1 MRKIKSFLAFLLVIA
16 IVISQ
21 MVLVS
26 PVMAADAGAEPD
38 KDADTEYYIKNNYAT
53 GAYLYEADG
62 ELYYGV
68 PTENDAR
75 FRWQIESEEENSRL
89 KNAATGHYIS
99 LSGHGTDEGSF
110 ADAVVCTDSSDE
122 DALWSF
128 EIGEGVNILS
138 ASASFEGF
146 GIHLEEVTDGKVR
159 AQNIGGDQLK
169 WGNMKWN
176 FLTAKDINFT
186 AALREGICIQ
196 TAGGEYLKADAAS
209 VVSGI
214 PEGADDSYIWM
225 VEEQAD
231 GSKALKNKA
240 LGLYL
245 VIENG
250 SGYALSAD
258 SAPINF
264 QIGMSTVPAMASDEL
279 YSSSVAWNIYT
290 SSQVGNVAGDLK
302 LDGVYCLKNSW
313 YFMYLIE
320 EDGTAIYGNAGNND
334 KNAQWEFVYD
344 TASGKTGVKNVGTGH
359 YLHPSGDG
367 DKLVCDD
374 TENYYWNLLRNQSD
388 LYPDAVVLQDSAE
401 STFFV
406 HMENLNGFAQC
417 SNAVQPTW
425 GTPHWE
431 TVLCSGN
438 ETSSV
443 GDAVQLPSSAYVR
456 IGNAGEEKAYLYEN
470 TSGVV
475 VYGASAETDARSH
488 WELIKDEESGYY
500 RLKNREFGNY
510 VTVNQ
515 ATGSMKSVEEAE
527 LVNASG
533 TLFEFVQG
541 AAEGSALIRSVFDG
555 VSPYQSPYVNIGSL
569 SGMAV
574 STLESI
580 EELTSQWYITEAPE
594 DTAAVEDDE
603 ESGYICLNT
612 YTDTNEYRIKADEEY
627 LEGIFELEYYGSTVR
642 LKNTESGKYIVF
654 DAEKGE
660 WQYKEAEADNDISV
674 QWSISKR
681 AGALVLRSGD
691 TRVQAEAV
699 NSKAVYAAEDAYV
712 NDGVMSFAVY
722 AESSGEYTV
731 NFISDAET
739 ESQSEIY
746 INGIS
751 AGSYTVPSE
760 AAVLKLNK
768 GINTISLEYNENLKA
783 IELEDTV
790 DKDYRGAS
798 AGYVV
803 YEAETCTTTGTVLED
818 DRSYGSVTAE
828 ASGRSAVELGGTSQS
843 IKFTLLKDANLL
855 TLRYCIPDSEDGAGL
870 NYTLD
875 LTING
880 NKTSVE
886 LTSKYT
892 WVYGAYPY
900 TNNPSDGTPHRY
912 FDDVTVELGGTYPA
926 GTEIKLSKSASNQ
939 SPYYIIDFIEAEL
952 VEEVLNQP
960 ENSLSIADYGAK
972 ADDGEDDTDALMA
985 CIDEAAS
992 QGREVWLPAGE
1003 FTFNK
1008 EKLVIDKDGVTIRG
1022 AGMHYTTIAGDYAA
1036 FVIKGSNIAF
1046 YDFSMRGTAVVRRD
1060 NIDPAAFEAD
1070 YNTSNKQ
1077 NLVIQNIWME
1087 HYKVG
1092 VWTYNVV
1099 GVHIVGCRIRN
1110 TFADGINL
1118 CMGTCNSLVEQ
1129 CSIRGTGDDALAMW
1143 SQNISD
1149 VNNAVKFNTIASP
1162 NLANCVALYGG
1173 TDIIVSDNILA
1184 DTITNGAGVNIS
1196 TNFTPKDFAGQIIV
1210 ERNTLNRCGTT
1221 ADSYNQDYGAVWFNT
1236 ITGYDNNAEVIVR
1249 DNVITDSSYQGISF
1263 GGGGEVTNVTIEG
1276 NAIENS
1282 STWAIDAGADA
1293 KGSATARNN
1302 QMRGNGLGTVNNSNE
1317 DKFTLT
1323 VEILD
1328 KPEDVKASGSAEG
1341 SSVNGGLIA
1350 GIAGG
1355 AAVILA
1361 AGIVTGAVVSKKK
1374 SKKAKEQ

>member
-1 MRKIKSFLAFLLVIA
+1 MRKIKSFLAFLLVMVT
-16 IVISQ
+16 VISQ
-21 MVLVS
+21 MAVVS
-26 PVMAADAGAEPD
+26 PAMAAQEDTESGQG
-38 KDADTEYYIKNNYAT
+38 ADTEYYIKNNYAT

-62 ELYYGV
+62 QLYYGV
-68 PTENDAR
+68 PTGNDSR
-75 FRWQIESEEENSRL
+75 FKWQIEAEDENSRI
-89 KNAATGHYIS
+89 KNVATGHYIS
-99 LSGHGTDEGSF
+99 LSGHGTDDSSF
-110 ADAVVCTDSSDE
+110 ADAVACTDTADE

-138 ASASFEGF
+138 ASGSFEGF

-159 AQNIGGDQLK
+159 AQNISGDQLK

-176 FLTAKDINFT
+176 FLTADDINFT

-196 TAGGEYLKADAAS
+196 TVSGDYLKADGSS
-209 VVSGI
+209 VSSGT
-214 PEGADDSYIWM
+214 PEGPDDSYIWM

-240 LGLYL
+240 SGSYL

-250 SGYALSAD
+250 SSYALSAD
-258 SAPINF
+258 TSPINF
-264 QIGMSTVPAMASDEL
+264 QIGMSTVPAMADEEPF
-279 YSSSVAWNIYT
+279 SSSIVWNIYT
-290 SSQVGNVAGDLK
+290 ASQVGNVAGDLT

-320 EDGTAIYGNAGNND
+320 EDGTAVYGNASRND
-334 KNAQWEFVYD
+334 ANAQWEFIYD
-344 TASGKTGVKNVGTGH
+344 AASGKTAVRNVGTGH
-359 YLHPSGDG
+359 YLHPSGEG
-367 DKLVCDD
+367 DKLVCDS

-388 LYPDAVVLQDSAE
+388 LYPDAVVLQDSVE
-401 STFFV
+401 STYFV

-431 TVLCSGN
+431 TVLCSEDG
-438 ETSSV
+438 SSAA
-443 GDAVQLPSSAYVR
+443 GEAAELPSSTYVR
-456 IGNAGEEKAYLYEN
+456 IANAGEENTYLYEN
-470 TSGVV
+470 SSGVV
-475 VYGASAETDARSH
+475 VYGSSAETDARSH

-515 ATGSMKSVEEAE
+515 ATGSMKSVEESE
-527 LVNASG
+527 LENASG
-533 TLFEFVQG
+533 TLFEFVKG
-541 AAEGSALIRSVFDG
+541 ENEGSVLIRSIFDG
-555 VSPYQSPYVNIGSL
+555 VSRYQSPYVNIGSL

-580 EELTSQWYITEAPE
+580 EELTSQWYISEAPE
-594 DTAAVEDDE
+594 DTAAVEDEE

-612 YTDTNEYRIKADEEY
+612 YTDTNEYRVMADAEY
-627 LEGIFELEYYGSTVR
+627 IDGTFELEYYGSTVR
-642 LKNTESGKYIVF
+642 VKNTGSGKYLVA
-654 DAEKGE
+654 DAESGE
-660 WQYKEAEADNDISV
+660 LTYKEAEADNDTSV
-674 QWSISKR
+674 QWSYSRR

-691 TRVQAEAV
+691 TRIQTEVV
-699 NSKAVYAAEDAYV
+699 SSKAVYPAEDAYV
-712 NDGVMSFAVY
+712 NDGIMSFAICA
-722 AESSGEYTV
+722 AESGDYTV
-731 NFISDAET
+731 NFISDAEEET
-739 ESQSEIY
+739 QPEIFV
-746 INGIS
+746 NGIS
-751 AGSYTVPSE
+751 AGNYTIPSE
-760 AAVLKLNK
+760 AAALRLNR
-768 GINTISLEYNENLKA
+768 GINTVTLEYNENLKA
-783 IELEDTV
+783 VELEDTV
-790 DKDYRGAS
+790 DKAYRGAS

-843 IKFTLLKDANLL
+843 IKFTLLEDADTL
-855 TLRYCIPDSEDGAGL
+855 TIRYCIPDSEDGAGL
-870 NYTLD
+870 DYTLD
-875 LTING
+875 ISADG
-880 NKTSVE
+880 NKMSAD
-886 LTSKYT
+886 LTSRYT

-900 TNNPSDGTPHRY
+900 TNVPSDGTPHRY
-912 FDDVTVELGGTYPA
+912 FDDVTVDLGQVYPA
-926 GTEIKLSKSASNQ
+926 GTEIKISKSASNQ

-952 VEEVLNQP
+952 KPEALEQP
-960 ENSLSIADYGAK
+960 ENSLSITEYGAK
-972 ADDGEDDTDALMA
+972 AGDGEDDTDALMA
-985 CIDEAAS
+985 CIDEAVS
-992 QGREVWLPAGE
+992 QGREVWIPAGE

-1008 EKLVIDKDGVTIRG
+1008 EKLMITQDGVTIRG
-1022 AGMHYTTIAGDYAA
+1022 AGMHHTVITGDYAA
-1036 FVIKGSNIAF
+1036 FYIKASNTAF
-1046 YDFSMRGTAVVRRD
+1046 YDFSMKGTAVVRRD

-1070 YNTSNKQ
+1070 YNTANKQ
-1077 NLVIQNIWME
+1077 NLIIQNVWME

-1092 VWTYNVV
+1092 VWTYNIV

-1118 CMGTCNSLVEQ
+1118 CSGTCNSLIEQ
-1129 CSIRGTGDDALAMW
+1129 TSIRGTGDDALAMW
-1143 SQNISD
+1143 SQYVSD
-1149 VNNAVKFNTIASP
+1149 VNNAARFNTIASP

-1173 TDIIVSDNILA
+1173 TDITISDNILS
-1184 DTITNGAGVNIS
+1184 DTVTNGAGVNIS

-1210 ERNTLNRCGTT
+1210 ERNTLNRCGST
-1221 ADSYNQDYGAVWFNT
+1221 ADAYNQDYGAVWFNT

-1249 DNVITDSSYQGISF
+1249 DNVITESSYQGISF
-1263 GGGGEVTNVTIEG
+1263 CGGGEVSNVTIEG
-1276 NAIENS
+1276 NAVENS
-1282 STWAIDAGADA
+1282 STWAIDAASDA
-1293 KGSATARNN
+1293 VGSATARNN
-1302 QMRGNGLGTVNNSNE
+1302 QMRGNGLGTANNSNE

-1328 KPEDVKASGSAEG
+1328 KPEGAGASGSEKD

-1361 AGIVTGAVVSKKK
+1361 AGIGTGAAVSRKK